1 MIDFNTRQN
10 LEQVAKSV
18 LARMGMKLL
27 SSGKKPGSQEPG
39 YRIICG
45 DRLTIHEV
53 LDFVTEGAFL
63 PRTKTR
69 TDLLAMATESRSG
82 GAGADASYRAHGK
95 KGGHR

>member
-10 LEQVAKSV
+10 FEHLAKRG
-18 LARMGMKLL
+18 LGRMGMKLL

-63 PRTKTR
+63 QRTKTKD
-69 TDLLAMATESRSG
+69 DLLATAAETRSTRRGDVRRQSR
-82 GAGADASYRAHGK
+82 
-95 KGGHR
+95 